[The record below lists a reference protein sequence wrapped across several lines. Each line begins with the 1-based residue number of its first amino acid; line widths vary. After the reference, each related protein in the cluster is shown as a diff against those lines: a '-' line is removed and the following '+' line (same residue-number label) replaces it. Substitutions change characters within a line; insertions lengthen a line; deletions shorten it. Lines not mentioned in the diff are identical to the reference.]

1 MVKSTGIYFLKLVAA
16 SYFGL
21 LIEVLTVTP
30 LRLSGNQTLA
40 GVVSCI
46 LGILAAVGLFFFLCQ
61 REGYHDNGGMGKPP
75 FKRAVIS
82 TCIAVSLYV
91 LITVIVRYRHPAAAV
106 FATGFAHP
114 MAGVGSDTDL
124 TVMAA
129 EHGGWMFLSFLICTL
144 PLIPAMI
151 FGYRYG
157 CKRRQRDREE
167 LTGEKTGK

>member
-1 MVKSTGIYFLKLVAA
+1 MMAPEWLNAVVRDFGRAAGADTFALNDCGAAAISFETG
-16 SYFGL
+16 
-21 LIEVLTVTP
+21 
-30 LRLSGNQTLA
+30 
-40 GVVSCI
+40 
-46 LGILAAVGLFFFLCQ
+46 VGLRF
-61 REGYHDNGGMGKPP
+61 EYTGMELVVAVTVPSP
-75 FKRAVIS
+75 ANPVALRRALS
-82 TCIAVSLYV
+82 
-91 LITVIVRYRHPAAAV
+91 
-106 FATGFAHP
+106 FAHP